1 MLTDKQI
8 LSYKPKAKQY
18 KKSDTEGLSMYINPK
33 GTKVFFF
40 RYKWN
45 DGVKIRWKTQPIGL
59 YGKRKGEYTLTQARE
74 KRDGYIDKLAD
85 GIDPSAAIDPGKT
98 FKTVAKAWFTAVNLT
113 DKDKTGKDF
122 WSAKTQKNY
131 KTRLNY
137 AFKGFG
143 NTPIAEVTSEDVLEV
158 CRKIELR
165 GKRDAAKRTRD
176 LISRVM
182 DYAYVYDVSKP
193 IARALLPHK
202 TKNFSFV
209 EGADNIKKLRDDIR
223 DSKSEYET
231 KLALQFVFY
240 TFCRQKMW
248 RLAKWDEINGDTW
261 NVNPENM
268 KKKKPFIVPLSKQ
281 SIEILNKMRA
291 ITGDSEFI
299 FSYAYNLGE
308 PLSESTLGRALNRMG
323 YKGKQCPHGL
333 RHVASTSLNRLKKS
347 HQHDEDAIELQLDHN
362 IRGTRGVYNKYDAID
377 VRTPMMQ
384 DWADWLDGL

>member
-1 MLTDKQI
+1 MITDKHIQNA
-8 LSYKPKAKQY
+8 KPKVLQY
-18 KKSDTEGLSMYINPK
+18 RLHDTQGLSMYINPQ
-33 GTKVFFF
+33 GTKVFYF
-40 RYKWN
+40 RFKWPN
-45 DGVKIRWKTQPIGL
+45 GVKIKWKIKRIGL

-74 KRDGYIDKLAD
+74 KRDGYIDKLAA
-85 GIDPSAAIDPGKT
+85 GIDPTAAIDPSKT
-98 FKTVAKAWFTAVNLT
+98 FKTVANAWFTAVNST

-131 KTRLNY
+131 KTRLKY
-137 AFKGFG
+137 AFEGFG

-165 GKRDAAKRTRD
+165 GRRDAAKRTRD

-223 DSKSEYET
+223 DCKSEYET